1 MKYLFFLTFIGLI
14 HTSLQSQ
21 SPYML
26 RGDQAYHTYDRMEIM
41 RALDTTLNNGIN
53 NYSREELVKI
63 LRRIKPTHD
72 LTTKDIYDLKHIL
85 NDNIEFLDNNG
96 LQQEILLD
104 SLGFRTE
111 KEESVLDFQSIFNRN
126 NFERT
131 PVWKHFYKTK
141 ANFLELET
149 QDFKLYINPILQ
161 VSYHNQVNN
170 ENFIF
175 QNTRG
180 IEVRSYID
188 DKVYLYTQLLENQRS
203 YLDYVDER
211 ATKFR
216 AIPSQAFYKRYNSSV
231 IDNLRGYDFF
241 HTRAFVG
248 FNATKSIQM
257 EMGHGNHFIGNG
269 IRSLLLGDL
278 GPNYFYMSVNT
289 RMWKF
294 HYQNIFA
301 ELSPT
306 TPQAIS
312 GDRELPKKFKS
323 THYLSYKHSSKFEI
337 GIFESVVFGRQN
349 GFELQYLNPVILYRA
364 VEHYLGSPDNVIVG
378 LNVKYNAVKNVSLYG
393 QVILNEFKLNEMLA
407 GTGWWANKYGL
418 QGGLKYIN
426 ALGIDHLDMQMEY
439 NTIRPY
445 TFTHRGMQEVT
456 GYSIANYSHYHQ
468 PLAHPL
474 GANFKETILMA
485 RYKPH
490 DKVYLQGRFLHTIY
504 GEDAQGENWG
514 GNILLPYENRQQEFG
529 NFTGQGTQHKI
540 NAFYIDA
547 TYEFRHNYFLDI
559 QAMWRQTTTDIT
571 RNQHYLGGGFRVN
584 ISHLHY
590 DY

>member
-1 MKYLFFLTFIGLI
+1 MRYFLILSWVFL
-14 HTSLQSQ
+14 SQLNVLCQ

-26 RGDQAYHTYDRMEIM
+26 RGDQAYHTYDRMEIL
-41 RALDTTLNNGIN
+41 RKIDTTMTNGIN
-53 NYSREELVKI
+53 NYNREQLVNI
-63 LRRIKPTHD
+63 LRRINPDTD
-72 LTTKDIYDLKHIL
+72 LTSKDIYDLRHIL
-85 NDNIEFLDNNG
+85 HDNIEFLDKNP
-96 LQQEILLD
+96 LPRQEFQD
-104 SLGFRTE
+104 TLGFRSLIENE
-111 KEESVLDFQSIFNRN
+111 KLNVSSLFNRSQY
-126 NFERT
+126 ERNT
-131 PVWKHFYKTK
+131 VWKHFYKTK

-149 QDFKLYINPILQ
+149 PDFKLYINPILQ
-161 VSYHNQVNN
+161 ISYHNQVNN
-170 ENFIF
+170 DDIIF

-203 YLDYVDER
+203 YLDYVDAR
-211 ATKFR
+211 ASKFQV
-216 AIPSQAFYKRYNSSV
+216 IPGQSFYKGYNSSV
-231 IDNLRGYDFF
+231 IDNLNGYDFF
-241 HTRAFVG
+241 HTRAYFG

-269 IRSLLLGDL
+269 VRSLLLGDL
-278 GPNYFYMSVNT
+278 GANYFYMSINT

-301 ELSPT
+301 ELAPA
-306 TPQAIS
+306 TPLSIS
-312 GDRELPKKFKS
+312 GDVALPKKYKA
-323 THYLSYKHSSKFEI
+323 THYLSYKPNTKFEI
-337 GIFESVVFGRQN
+337 GIFESVVLSRQN

-378 LNVKYNAVKNVSLYG
+378 LNVKYNALKSVSLYG
-393 QVILNEFKLNEMLA
+393 QVVLNEFKLSEMLS

-426 ALGIDHLDMQMEY
+426 VLGIDHLDFQLEY

-456 GYSIANYSHYHQ
+456 GYSITNYSHYHQ

-474 GANFKETILMA
+474 GANFKETILIA

-490 DKVYLQGRFLHTIY
+490 DKIYIQGRWLTTLY
-504 GEDAQGENWG
+504 GEDGHGENWG
-514 GNILLPYENRQQEFG
+514 GNILLPYENRPQEYG
-529 NFTGQGTQHKI
+529 NFTGQGILNTV
-540 NAFYIDA
+540 NAFYLDA
-547 TYEFRHNYFLDI
+547 TYEFRHNYFFDI
-559 QAMWRQTTTDIT
+559 QAMWRQTTTDVI
-571 RNQHYLGGGFRVN
+571 RNQHYVGGGVRVN
-584 ISHLHY
+584 ISQLHY